1 MSEQQ
6 RQTSDSG
13 AARPMVLL
21 ILDGWGY
28 SEKPQFNAI
37 AAAHKPI
44 MDDLWNNSPHTLI
57 RTSGAAVGLPADQM
71 GNSEVGHLNLGAG
84 RVVYQEF
91 TRVSRAIKTG
101 SFYSNPTLTDAVDMA
116 IENEKAVHI
125 LGLLSPGGVHSHEE
139 HIHAMVELA
148 VQRGADKVY
157 LHAFLDGRDTSPR
170 SAAASIELMEEKFAS
185 FGGGRFASIIG
196 RYYAMD
202 RDHRWPRIQAAY
214 DLITLGKAEYQ
225 AGCAADAVQM
235 AYERDESD
243 EFVKGTAIVPEGA
256 APVTVEDGDVMI
268 FMNYRSDRAR
278 QITRPFIEKDF
289 DGFERESQ
297 PRLGC
302 FVSLTE
308 YKADFD
314 VSIAYPAERLKN
326 VFGDYVAE
334 NGLRQLRL
342 AETEKYAHVT
352 FFFNGGQEKPFEGE
366 DRILVKSPMVPTYD
380 MQPEMNAPEDT
391 DKRVAAIES
400 GVYDVIICN
409 YANPDMVGHTGK
421 FDAAVEAIEAVDA
434 CVGRVVDALERC
446 GGEMLVT
453 ADHGNAELMLDSETG
468 QVHTAHTTNLVPL
481 VYYGRPATMSE
492 HGALS
497 DIAPSMLYLMNME
510 IPPEMTGTP
519 LVELLTENPEKATPE
534 AAAELSN

>member
-1 MSEQQ
+1 
-6 RQTSDSG
+6 
-13 AARPMVLL
+13 MVLL

-28 SEKPQFNAI
+28 SETPQHNAI
-37 AAAHKPI
+37 AAANKPVWDRI
-44 MDDLWNNSPHTLI
+44 WDNYPHTLI

-101 SFYSNPTLTDAVDMA
+101 SFFRNHTLTDAVDLA
-116 IENEKAVHI
+116 KENDKAVHV

-148 VQRGADKVY
+148 LQRGARKVY

-170 SAAASIELMEEKFAS
+170 SAAASIEAMQQLFDKL
-185 FGGGRFASIIG
+185 GGGRFASIIG

-214 DLITLGKAEYQ
+214 DLITQGKAEFQ
-225 AGCAADAVQM
+225 SLDAMSALQM
-235 AYERDESD
+235 AYARDESD
-243 EFVKGTAIVPEGA
+243 EFVKATAIVPEGA
-256 APVTVEDGDVMI
+256 RPVVVEDGDVII
-268 FMNYRSDRAR
+268 FMNFRSDRAR
-278 QITRPFIEKDF
+278 QITRPFIEPDF
-289 DGFERESQ
+289 DGFVRERIPALAS
-297 PRLGC
+297 

-314 VSIAYPAERLKN
+314 VPVAYPAERLKN
-326 VFGDYVAE
+326 VFGDYVAK
-334 NGLRQLRL
+334 NGLHQLRL

-352 FFFNGGQEKPFEGE
+352 FFFNGGREKPFEGE

-380 MQPEMNAPEDT
+380 MQPEMSAPEVT
-391 DKRVAAIES
+391 DNLVAAIES
-400 GVYDVIICN
+400 GSYDVIICN

-421 FDAAVEAIEAVDA
+421 FDAAVKAIEAIDS
-434 CVGRVVDALERC
+434 CLGRIMDALDSV

-453 ADHGNAELMLDSETG
+453 ADHGNAELMLDKNSG
-468 QVHTAHTTNLVPL
+468 QAHTAHTTNLVPL
-481 VYYGRPATMSE
+481 LYIGRPAQMLE
-492 HGALS
+492 NGALS
-497 DIAPSMLYLMNME
+497 DVAPTMLYLMNMT
-510 IPPEMTGTP
+510 IPEEMTGTP
-519 LVELLTENPEKATPE
+519 LLELLPDINAVSEQETVVDVHD
-534 AAAELSN
+534 